1 MLAAGMVFG
10 YQMNEKD
17 ESPLISYIGSD
28 SDTES
33 PIGQVEELIR
43 FVETRYVDSINR
55 TQLVSEAIE
64 AILKKLDPHSI
75 YITPEQL
82 KRVNQ
87 EMDGTFNGIGIESFY
102 IDDTVNIISTI
113 PNSPAERA
121 GIKPFDKIISIKD
134 SLVAGNALNFST
146 IQDMIKG
153 QLGDEL
159 PMNLLDQ
166 EGKEKQI
173 VVTIGDIPLKSI
185 DVALNVSPEIGYV
198 KINRFSSTTYKE
210 FMDHFEKMYESG
222 TKHMI
227 IDLRGNPG
235 GFLPE
240 ATNILSQL
248 YSERGRLLVYTEGRN
263 GNKLEY
269 KTTGK
274 PFFQIDKISVL
285 IDEGSASGSEIIA
298 GAIQEWDRGAVI
310 GRRSFGKGL
319 VQEQYNLGNGG
330 AIRLT
335 VARYYTP
342 SGRSIQKTY
351 SDIDRYDDDIYQ
363 RISGGELYHQDS
375 VRSGDNTNFKTKILE
390 RDLVGGG
397 GITPDV
403 FVPIDSIELD
413 YDFIQVDNKVSQFV
427 YKALSNSSSKTLDLK
442 DIEAKFFKELD
453 VDFPISKVMKKHLRR
468 SIRES
473 NIRYT
478 QGVEAMYSDRLAN
491 DSYIMLSKK
500 YFEGIYSLEE
510 L

>member
-1 MLAAGMVFG
+1 VLFFFT
-10 YQMNEKD
+10 YISFD
-17 ESPLISYIGSD
+17 IFESDL
-28 SDTES
+28 ES

-43 FVETRYVDSINR
+43 FVETRYVDSVNR
-55 TQLVSEAIE
+55 TELVSEAIE

-82 KRVNQ
+82 QRVNQ

-102 IDDTVNIISTI
+102 IDDTVNIIATL
-113 PNSPAERA
+113 PDSPAERA
-121 GIKPFDKIISIKD
+121 GIMPFDKIISIKD
-134 SLVAGNALNFST
+134 SLVAGNDLDFSA

-153 QLGDEL
+153 QLGDKL
-159 PMNLLDQ
+159 QMKLLDKAGV
-166 EGKEKQI
+166 EKEI
-173 VVTIGDIPLKSI
+173 TVTIGDIPLKSI
-185 DVALNVSPEIGYV
+185 DVALNISPEVGYV

-210 FMDHFEKMYESG
+210 FMDQFEDMHESG

-248 YSERGRLLVYTEGRN
+248 YRERGKLLVYTEGRN

-319 VQEQYNLGNGG
+319 VQEQYDLGNGG

-351 SDIDRYDDDIYQ
+351 NDMDQYDEDIYQ
-363 RISGGELYHQDS
+363 RINGGELYHQDS
-375 VRSGDNTNFKTKILE
+375 VRSGDDTSFKTRILE
-390 RDLVGGG
+390 RELVGGG

-403 FVPIDSIELD
+403 FVPIDSVELD
-413 YDFIQVDNKVSQFV
+413 YDFIQINNKVSQFV
-427 YKALSNSSSKTLDLK
+427 YKALSKSDDNDIDLLELEYNFYESLSGEYKVTNAMK
-442 DIEAKFFKELD
+442 DDLRWSIKEAF
-453 VDFPISKVMKKHLRR
+453 V
-468 SIRES
+468 
-473 NIRYT
+473 RYT
-478 QGVEAMYSDRLAN
+478 QGEEAMYTERLSN
-491 DSYIMLSKK
+491 DKAIMLSQK
-500 YFEGIYSLEE
+500 YFEGTYSLEE

>member
-1 MLAAGMVFG
+1 MVFG

-17 ESPLISYIGSD
+17 ESPLISYMGNESD
-28 SDTES
+28 LES

-43 FVETRYVDSINR
+43 FVETRYVDSVNR
-55 TQLVSEAIE
+55 TELVSEAIE

-82 KRVNQ
+82 QRVNQ

-102 IDDTVNIISTI
+102 IDDTVNIIATL
-113 PNSPAERA
+113 PDSPAERA
-121 GIKPFDKIISIKD
+121 GIMPFDKIISIKD
-134 SLVAGNALNFST
+134 SLVAGNDLDFSA

-153 QLGDEL
+153 QLGDKL
-159 PMNLLDQ
+159 QMKLLDKAGV
-166 EGKEKQI
+166 EKEI
-173 VVTIGDIPLKSI
+173 TVTIGDIPLKSI
-185 DVALNVSPEIGYV
+185 DVALNISPEVGYV

-210 FMDHFEKMYESG
+210 FMDQFEDMHESG

-248 YSERGRLLVYTEGRN
+248 YRERGKLLVYTEGRN

-319 VQEQYNLGNGG
+319 VQEQYDLGNGG

-351 SDIDRYDDDIYQ
+351 NDMDQYDEDIYQ
-363 RISGGELYHQDS
+363 RINGGELYHQDS
-375 VRSGDNTNFKTKILE
+375 VRSGDDTSFKTRILE
-390 RDLVGGG
+390 RELVGGG

-403 FVPIDSIELD
+403 FVPIDSVELD
-413 YDFIQVDNKVSQFV
+413 YDFIQINNKVSQFV
-427 YKALSNSSSKTLDLK
+427 YKALSKSDDNDIDLLELEYNFYESLSGEYKVTNAMK
-442 DIEAKFFKELD
+442 DDLRWSIKEAF
-453 VDFPISKVMKKHLRR
+453 V
-468 SIRES
+468 
-473 NIRYT
+473 RYT
-478 QGVEAMYSDRLAN
+478 QGEEAMYTERLSN
-491 DSYIMLSKK
+491 DKAIMLSQK
-500 YFEGIYSLEE
+500 YFEGTYSLEE